1 MYIMLT
7 FGFEKTTLLH
17 KMRNFNNILMDE
29 NCVDYIKKLF
39 L

>member
-7 FGFEKTTLLH
+7 YVFEKTTLLH
-17 KMRNFNNILMDE
+17 KTRIFNNILMDE

>member
-7 FGFEKTTLLH
+7 CEFEKTTLLP
-17 KMRNFNNILMDE
+17 KPRIFNNILINE